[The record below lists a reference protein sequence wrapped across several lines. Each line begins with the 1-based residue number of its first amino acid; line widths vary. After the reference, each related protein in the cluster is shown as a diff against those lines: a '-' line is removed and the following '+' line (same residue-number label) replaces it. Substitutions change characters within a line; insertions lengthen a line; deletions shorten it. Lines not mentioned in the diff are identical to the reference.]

1 MNSKRVLGNG
11 LLLLTAFIWGTAFVA
26 QRTGMESIEPIT
38 FNAARMALSAIL
50 IGGLALVMRAK
61 RRKSQDERHKEGTI
75 PDVISESGPEM
86 ISDSTPKARSNAISE
101 SKLENA
107 PDAMSEA
114 RTKIGS
120 DVIKE
125 TKAEDRNTVL
135 GGVLCGLFLSVASI
149 FQQMG
154 LVYTTAGKA
163 GFITAMYML
172 LVPILG
178 FVLFKKKNTWL
189 VWLAVLLGIAGMY
202 LLCVTGEF
210 TLAHGDALVLVCA
223 VMFSGHILSCD
234 RFVRLGR
241 PLEIAAL
248 QFVTAAVVSWV
259 AAFIAEE
266 PTLGKLASAAV
277 PIIYCG
283 VMSGAIGYTL
293 QIVAQKYTDPTIAS
307 LLMSMESVF
316 AVLAGAVLLNER
328 MTARE
333 IVGCV
338 VMFVAIVLVQIPRKT
353 STS

>member
-172 LVPILG
+172 LVPMLG

>member
-75 PDVISESGPEM
+75 PDVISESRPEM
-86 ISDSTPKARSNAISE
+86 ISDSTPEARSNAISE
-101 SKLENA
+101 SRLENA

-125 TKAEDRNTVL
+125 TKEEDRNTVL

-178 FVLFKKKNTWL
+178 FLLFKKKNTWL

-241 PLEIAAL
+241 PLEIAAI

-277 PIIYCG
+277 PILYCG